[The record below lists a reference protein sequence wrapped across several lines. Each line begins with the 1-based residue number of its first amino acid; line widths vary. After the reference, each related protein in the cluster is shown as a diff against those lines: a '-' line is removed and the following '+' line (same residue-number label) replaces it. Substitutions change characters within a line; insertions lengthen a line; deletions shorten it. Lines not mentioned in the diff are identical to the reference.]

1 MLLLSHH
8 ISSYYAHRLFL
19 VTEHIT
25 PTDLKTH
32 CPHSRWNPCKVQVGG
47 ARLENFGDNNQ
58 KQLDQQHSN

>member
-1 MLLLSHH
+1 
-8 ISSYYAHRLFL
+8 L

-32 CPHSRWNPCKVQVGG
+32 CPHSRCNPCKVQVGG